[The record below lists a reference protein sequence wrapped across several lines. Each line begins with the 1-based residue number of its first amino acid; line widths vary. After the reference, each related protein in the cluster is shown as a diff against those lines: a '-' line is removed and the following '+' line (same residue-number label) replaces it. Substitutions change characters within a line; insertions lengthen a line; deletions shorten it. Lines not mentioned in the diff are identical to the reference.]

1 MVIDIDKF
9 QSLIPRRPDGRADE
23 VYLLFSNKSQQE
35 IESMS
40 GKMRRNKQAKKFS
53 EWKIDCE
60 SVKRFFPWFSSLEEI
75 IKFPALLSALFI
87 AHRMKRERERFSTSS
102 GFSSPLDMCLVSW
115 FRSLRHTHCPVSRIS
130 KFMRVTVLLSHNI
143 SPAFLNFL
151 ISCFHTQWN
160 ETTRPSTRHKIL
172 KPFFT
177 ADEKHLKTAKS
188 CLTVNSSRRRK
199 SFRGLFFYKLL
210 NCKKAGRQREPNE

>member
-1 MVIDIDKF
+1 MGELTRFICYFPTRV
-9 QSLIPRRPDGRADE
+9 
-23 VYLLFSNKSQQE
+23 NKKLKACPEKCEE
-35 IESMS
+35 I
-40 GKMRRNKQAKKFS
+40 NKQKKFS

-87 AHRMKRERERFSTSS
+87 AHRMKRERFSTSS

-115 FRSLRHTHCPVSRIS
+115 FRSLCHTHCTVSRIS

-199 SFRGLFFYKLL
+199 SFRGLFFLQITEL
-210 NCKKAGRQREPNE
+210 